1 MTYHRQDR
9 SWTESTG
16 YGAQDAAPTDDIDR
30 ALKKQGFERPHA
42 SMGGVLGIAGH
53 WVALAG
59 AMSPIVIGE
68 LVSDPAKRWRATRLA
83 AVGTAVAYEALYTV
97 RELQH
102 RREQNARLRECET
115 RAATRGASVLSQG
128 H

>member
-1 MTYHRQDR
+1 MTYRRHDR

-30 ALKKQGFERPHA
+30 ALKKQGFERPYT
-42 SMGGVLGIAGH
+42 SMGALGLAGH

-68 LVSDPAKRWRATRLA
+68 LVGDPARRWRATRLA

-102 RREQNARLRECET
+102 RREQNGRLVKCET
-115 RAATRGASVLSQG
+115 RARWRG
-128 H
+128 

>member
-1 MTYHRQDR
+1 MTSHRQYK
-9 SWTESTG
+9 SWTERAG
-16 YGAQDAAPTDDIDR
+16 YSAQDAAPTDDIDR
-30 ALKKQGFERPHA
+30 ALKKQGFQRPHT

-68 LVSDPAKRWRATRLA
+68 LITDPAKRWRATRLA
-83 AVGTAVAYEALYTV
+83 AVGTAVAYEALYTI

-102 RREQNARLRECET
+102 RKEQNARLADCET
-115 RAATRGASVLSQG
+115 RAEKRGATV
-128 H
+128 